1 MENEKMLEVAEK
13 IKNGTETEQEVTE
26 ITKSLTELLSGIR
39 KDITK

>member
-13 IKNGTETEQEVTE
+13 IKNGTATEEEVTQF
-26 ITKSLTELLSGIR
+26 TKDLTSLLSGIR